1 MPQEPQIIGMSK
13 RRRNLFFWTLVVVF
27 ACLLPAMIF
36 YTTGYRLTFDN
47 DTQTTVVT
55 TTGGMYVTTANLEV
69 DVYLDEEQIEQPR
82 LFRNA
87 YYIQNIKAGKHRI
100 VVQAPEVHTWVK
112 ELPVDSH
119 VVIEAAAFNL
129 PTTPRLRPITE
140 YVTSNGAAVYQGVA
154 TTSAIFG
161 TATATETFVFATT
174 SSVASFS
181 INPEYEFVETLFGTS
196 TATTTSVFSQ
206 FLRDMDRFRFVSPE
220 DKIATTSTTTPEV
233 IERNDVELLSRELE
247 LYAVWRGQAE
257 NVPFYFCVTNSN
269 ASTTAFRYGQHVADA
284 VYATSTA
291 TSSPIFMIDDQTCR
305 SEVKLDRLRQ
315 DVYLFDFFPGTS
327 DLVLLQLEDGLYV
340 TEIDDRA
347 WQNTQP
353 LYLGNDFK
361 TIIENDIIY
370 IEENGNF
377 FEIIPE
383 IES

>member
-13 RRRNLFFWTLVVVF
+13 RRRNLFFWTLVLVF
-27 ACLLPAMIF
+27 MFLLPAMIF

-55 TTGGMYVTTANLEV
+55 TTGGMYITTANLEV
-69 DVYLDEEQIEQPR
+69 DVYLDEEQIKQPR

-87 YYIQNIKAGKHRI
+87 YYIQNIKSGQHRI

-119 VVIEAAAFNL
+119 IVIEAAAFNV
-129 PTTPRLRPITE
+129 PTTPRLRPITK
-140 YVTSNGAAVYQGVA
+140 YVTSGGSAVYQTA
-154 TTSAIFG
+154 TTSEAIFG
-161 TATATETFVFATT
+161 TATATNAYVFATS
-174 SSVASFS
+174 SSVADFS
-181 INPEYEFVETLFGTS
+181 INPEYEFVETLFGSS

-206 FLRDMDRFRFVSPE
+206 FLRDMERFRFSSPE
-220 DKIATTSTTTPEV
+220 EQNISATATAPQI
-233 IERNDVELLSRELE
+233 IERNNVELLSRGLE
-247 LYAVWRGQAE
+247 LYAVWRGPAD

-269 ASTTAFRYGQHVADA
+269 ASTTAYRYGQHVADA
-284 VYATSTA
+284 IYATSTA
-291 TSSPIFMIDDQTCR
+291 TSSPIFLIDDQTCR
-305 SEVKLDRLRQ
+305 TEIKLDRLRQ
-315 DVYLFDFFPGTS
+315 DVYLFDFYPGSS

-347 WQNTQP
+347 WQNIQP
-353 LYLGNDFK
+353 LYQGRDFR
-361 TIIENDIIY
+361 TIIANDIIY
-370 IEENGNF
+370 IEENGHF